1 MGMALIYV
9 LGQSCVKWEG
19 RWSCLGRS
27 VLNGTDAD
35 HVWERVVL
43 NGRGTDHDW
52 NNLSKGDDSFT
63 VE

>member
-1 MGMALIYV
+1 MLN
-9 LGQSCVKWEG
+9 G
-19 RWSCLGRS
+19 RDVGHVWGRS

-52 NNLSKGDDSFT
+52 NNLSKGDNCFT

>member
-1 MGMALIYV
+1 MLNG
-9 LGQSCVKWEG
+9 SCVGHVW
-19 RWSCLGRS
+19 GRS

-52 NNLSKGDDSFT
+52 NNLSKGDNCFT